1 MAVDAGAAAD
11 PETIAAFKAH
21 PVHAALAACAAM
33 RPSVDIAVGVEGDS
47 TGVGAG
53 AARTEFRSV
62 AATTA

>member
-1 MAVDAGAAAD
+1 MAVDAGKPAD
-11 PETIAAFKAH
+11 AETLQAFKSH

-33 RPSVDIAVGVEGDS
+33 RPSVDIAVGVEGDD

-62 AATTA
+62 AASTA